1 MQPPSAAPPW
11 RPQIHEDVVMNER
24 NAILHSALALAL
36 LVAGAGTAA
45 AAESDE
51 KATPAPGLPAALDW
65 TFNFNATWGVFGF
78 ADSLY
83 TNPKPDTPSGDL
95 SDNWMEGSIKPAL
108 GGEYTMKSSAQIY
121 AKASG
126 VGVRTYSTP
135 PSLVGD
141 DDSSFDVDDL
151 YIGWRSGTSLGGGE
165 NVLDFKVGRAPYSIG
180 NQLLL
185 GDGAA
190 DGGTRGGYWTGARK
204 AFELAAIG
212 AFTPGSNKIEAF
224 YLDKDE
230 LPESDS
236 DSKLWGVNYEYQ
248 IGEHTT
254 LGGTYMKWSADP
266 LEAPQRDGLD
276 VYNVRVY
283 TAPFPDAVPVSFEA
297 EYVIEDN
304 DDALD
309 STAWN
314 VLAAYQFETSW
325 APKIS
330 YRYAF
335 FEGDDPATVANEA
348 FDGLFTGFADWGSW
362 WQGEIAGE
370 YFVSNS
376 NLISHQLR
384 VHVTPTDSIS
394 TGLIFYDFLLD
405 NPASAGVT
413 ADDVAMEID
422 LYVDWSLND
431 NFTLSIVAAVAEPGD
446 AIEQSSGRT
455 DTFWYGMLFGAYS
468 F

>member
-1 MQPPSAAPPW
+1 
-11 RPQIHEDVVMNER
+11 MNAR
-24 NAILHSALALAL
+24 RTHLHSTLALAL
-36 LVAGAGTAA
+36 LAA
-45 AAESDE
+45 MSVPAVAAEADE
-51 KATPAPGLPAALDW
+51 KATPPPGLPGAFDW
-65 TFNFNATWGVFGF
+65 TFNFDATWGVFGF

-83 TNPKPDTPSGDL
+83 TNPKPDQPSGDL

-108 GGEYTMKSSAQIY
+108 SGELTMKNTAQIY
-121 AKASG
+121 GKASG

-135 PSLVGD
+135 PQLVGD

-151 YIGWRSGTSLGGGE
+151 YVGWRSGTSLGMGE
-165 NVLDFKVGRAPYSIG
+165 NVLDFKAGRVPYKIG

-185 GDGAA
+185 GDGAS
-190 DGGTRGGYWTGARK
+190 DGGTRGGYWTGPRK

-212 AFTPGSNKIEAF
+212 SFTPFSNTFEAF

-236 DSKLWGVNYEYQ
+236 DSTLYGFNYEYRW
-248 IGEHTT
+248 GDHTT
-254 LGGTYMKWSADP
+254 FGATFMKWSADP
-266 LEAPQRDGLD
+266 LVAPQRDGLE
-276 VYNVRVY
+276 VHNVRLY
-283 TAPFPDAVPVSFEA
+283 TAPFQESVPLSFEA

-304 DDALD
+304 GDALD

-314 VLAAYQFETSW
+314 VLAAYQFEMAWS
-325 APKIS
+325 PKIS

-335 FEGDDPATVANEA
+335 FEGDDPDTSANEA
-348 FDGLFTGFADWGSW
+348 FDGLFTGFSDWGTW

-376 NLISHQLR
+376 NLISHQVR
-384 VHVTPTDSIS
+384 VHAEPSES
-394 TGLIFYDFLLD
+394 LATGLIFYDFVLD
-405 NPASAGVT
+405 NVASAGVT

-422 LYVDWSLND
+422 WYVDWSVND
-431 NFTLSIVAAVAEPGD
+431 NFVLSLVAAVAEPGD
-446 AIEQSSGRT
+446 AIEQSTGRT